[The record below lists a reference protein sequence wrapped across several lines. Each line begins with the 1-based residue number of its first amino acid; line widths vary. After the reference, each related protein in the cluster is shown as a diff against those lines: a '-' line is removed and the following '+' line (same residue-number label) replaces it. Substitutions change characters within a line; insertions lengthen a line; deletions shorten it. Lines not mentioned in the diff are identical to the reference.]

1 MQLTPCLRENW
12 RMMREV
18 GIEVCDWWFRLE
30 WAGKCVYRKV
40 CVCACVWERVRVCV
54 HKHKPVCSAEN
65 RTRQQIPAAS
75 VADKLQGLAGTSGA
89 QVALS
94 IQDRAH
100 WSVVWAGA
108 GANSWTL
115 ALSAPHE
122 GGGRR
127 AEVGER
133 LAGYKWRHPQ
143 TLLDLR
149 LRAYQTAYQLSSPI
163 STAWLIEAHQKR
175 QPVQRIY
182 YKCHQCNSVFT

>member
-1 MQLTPCLRENW
+1 M
-12 RMMREV
+12 
-18 GIEVCDWWFRLE
+18 
-30 WAGKCVYRKV
+30 CVQESL
-40 CVCACVWERVRVCV
+40 CVCEREWEWVTSISL
-54 HKHKPVCSAEN
+54 SARQKN
-65 RTRQQIPAAS
+65 CTRQQIPAAS

-115 ALSAPHE
+115 ALSAPHQ
-122 GGGRR
+122 GGGRK
-127 AEVGER
+127 AEAGER

-149 LRAYQTAYQLSSPI
+149 LCAYHTVRQLNSPITTAWGSWEGSCQSNTSIINIYKSINLSSDRNVYWQMTSVCICPI
-163 STAWLIEAHQKR
+163 ESR
-175 QPVQRIY
+175 
-182 YKCHQCNSVFT
+182 